1 MAKGLLEDCLVVK
14 DYKWLVNLQ
23 SRTWRNFKRQNPM
36 TKRTRKI
43 HLSANYV
50 TQSKSNLEASLEN
63 PVGLYFS
70 DCFPPKFFLYSSI
83 KNFSL

>member
-1 MAKGLLEDCLVVK
+1 M
-14 DYKWLVNLQ
+14 
-23 SRTWRNFKRQNPM
+23 
-36 TKRTRKI
+36 
-43 HLSANYV
+43 
-50 TQSKSNLEASLEN
+50 QSKSKLKASLEN